1 MKDHEAE
8 ARIERLLPGPIEK
21 VWDHLTDP
29 AKVRGWLG
37 NDITGDSGDDD
48 APGVGAA
55 VTLQLEDGEVVK
67 GTVERRE
74 PPHVIAYRW
83 AEGSLSFE
91 LVPRG
96 EDVVLVLTRTKRVT
110 SHSFDAFDGWRS
122 AA

>member
-1 MKDHEAE
+1 MSDHEAE
-8 ARIERLLPGPIEK
+8 ARIERVLPGPIEK
-21 VWDHLTDP
+21 VWEHLTDP
-29 AKVRGWLG
+29 RRVRGWLG
-37 NDITGDSGDDD
+37 NDITSDDD
-48 APGVGAA
+48 DVPSSVGAA
-55 VTLQLEDGEVVK
+55 VTLRLEDGEVVK

-110 SHSFDAFDGWRS
+110 SHSFDSSTVIRS